1 MKLSRRLIPDIATLQ
16 AFECA
21 ARHGSFT
28 QAAHELNL
36 TQSAVSRQIRDLEI
50 QLGVLLFERIRQ
62 RILLSDA
69 GRKFLPEVRRLLAQ
83 TEDTMLRAMASAQST
98 SSFSIATL
106 PTFGM
111 RWLMPRIP
119 DFIEKHP
126 GIALNVASRSGV
138 FDFEEQPFDLAIHYG
153 QPVWAHATCTFLCSE
168 VIVPVASPQLLK
180 TLSPREPV
188 DLENQPLLHLATRP
202 KIWAQ
207 WFESCG
213 IEGQSAYRG
222 HRFDQF
228 SMVISAAVAG
238 MGFAL
243 LPLYLIEQELRNG
256 ELVVLFNRPMRT
268 ENDYY
273 LVVPEGKLEN
283 PLTQVFCQW
292 ISGQVGNT
300 DYEALIH
307 SDQE

>member
-36 TQSAVSRQIRDLEI
+36 TQSAVSRQIKDLES

-69 GRKFLPEVRRLLAQ
+69 GRKFLPEVRRLLNQ

-98 SSFSIATL
+98 SSSSIATL
-106 PTFGM
+106 PTFGT
-111 RWLMPRIP
+111 RWLMPRIL
-119 DFIEKHP
+119 DFVEKHP

-168 VIVPVASPQLLK
+168 VIVPVASPSLLK
-180 TLSPREPV
+180 TRRPASPEE
-188 DLENQPLLHLATRP
+188 LENEPLLHLATRP
-202 KIWAQ
+202 KMWAQ

-213 IEGQSAYRG
+213 VEGQSAYRG
-222 HRFDQF
+222 HRFEQF
-228 SMVISAAVAG
+228 SMVIGAALAG
-238 MGFAL
+238 LGFAL
-243 LPLYLIEQELRNG
+243 LPLYLIEQELRSG
-256 ELVVLFNRPMRT
+256 ELVLLFEKPMRT
-268 ENDYY
+268 ENEYY

-283 PLTQVFCQW
+283 ALTQVFCQW
-292 ISGQVGNT
+292 IAGQVGNT
-300 DYEALIH
+300 DYSSLVH
-307 SDQE
+307 SKPE

>member
-36 TQSAVSRQIRDLEI
+36 TQSAVSRQIKDLES

-69 GRKFLPEVRRLLAQ
+69 GRKFLPEVRRLLNQ

-98 SSFSIATL
+98 SSFSVATL
-106 PTFGM
+106 PTFGT
-111 RWLMPRIP
+111 RWLMPRIS

-126 GIALNVASRSGV
+126 GIAINVASRSGV

-168 VIVPVASPQLLK
+168 VIVPVASPSLLK
-180 TLSPREPV
+180 ARHPSAPEE
-188 DLENQPLLHLATRP
+188 LENEPLLHLATRP
-202 KIWAQ
+202 KMWAQ

-213 IEGQSAYRG
+213 VEGRSAYRG
-222 HRFDQF
+222 TG
-228 SMVISAAVAG
+228 SISSRWSSARHWPVWV
-238 MGFAL
+238 L
-243 LPLYLIEQELRNG
+243 L
-256 ELVVLFNRPMRT
+256 
-268 ENDYY
+268 
-273 LVVPEGKLEN
+273 
-283 PLTQVFCQW
+283 FCHF
-292 ISGQVGNT
+292 I
-300 DYEALIH
+300 
-307 SDQE
+307 

>member
-36 TQSAVSRQIRDLEI
+36 TQSAVSRQIKDLEN

-69 GRKFLPEVRRLLAQ
+69 GQKFLPEVRRLLNQ

-98 SSFSIATL
+98 ASFSVATL
-106 PTFGM
+106 PTFGN
-111 RWLMPRIP
+111 RWLMPRLP
-119 DFIEKHP
+119 DFIAHHP
-126 GIALNVASRSGV
+126 GVALNVASRSGV
-138 FDFEEQPFDLAIHYG
+138 FDFDEYPFDMAIHYG
-153 QPVWAHATCTFLCSE
+153 QPVWAHATCTYLCSE
-168 VIVPVASPQLLK
+168 IVVPVASPGFLDSFHPE
-180 TLSPREPV
+180 TPEDMES
-188 DLENQPLLHLATRP
+188 QPLLHLATRP
-202 KIWAQ
+202 KLWAQ

-213 IEGQSAYRG
+213 LEGKSAYRG

-228 SMVISAAVAG
+228 SMVIGAASAG
-238 MGFAL
+238 LGLAL
-243 LPLYLIEQELRNG
+243 LPLYLIEQELRDG
-256 ELVVLFNRPMRT
+256 QLQILFDQPMRT

-283 PLTQVFCQW
+283 PLTQTFCQW
-292 ISGQVGNT
+292 ISGQVSTTAQVVVN
-300 DYEALIH
+300 ANA
-307 SDQE
+307 

>member
-1 MKLSRRLIPDIATLQ
+1 MRLSRRLIPDIATLQ

-36 TQSAVSRQIRDLEI
+36 TQSAVSRQIKDLEN

-69 GRKFLPEVRRLLAQ
+69 GRKFLPEVRRLLNQ
-83 TEDTMLRAMASAQST
+83 TEDTMLRAMASAQAT

-106 PTFGM
+106 PTFGA
-111 RWLMPRIP
+111 RWLMPRIS
-119 DFIEKHP
+119 DFLDKHP
-126 GIALNVASRSGV
+126 GIALNIASRSGV

-153 QPVWAHATCTFLCSE
+153 QPIWAHATCSFLCSE
-168 VIVPVASPQLLK
+168 VIVPVASPNLLK
-180 TLSPREPV
+180 AQQPSMPEE
-188 DLENQPLLHLATRP
+188 LEDQPLLHLATRP
-202 KIWAQ
+202 KMWAQ

-213 IEGQSAYRG
+213 LEGKSAYRG
-222 HRFDQF
+222 HRFEQF

-238 MGFAL
+238 LGFAL
-243 LPLYLIEQELRNG
+243 LPLYLIEQELQSG
-256 ELVVLFNRPMRT
+256 KLVLLFEKPMRT

-283 PLTQVFCQW
+283 PLTQEFRQW
-292 ISGQVGNT
+292 ISSQVGNT
-300 DYEALIH
+300 DYFSLVH
-307 SDQE
+307 SKGE

>member
-1 MKLSRRLIPDIATLQ
+1 MRLSRRLIPDIATLQ

-36 TQSAVSRQIRDLEI
+36 TQSAVSRQIKDLEN

-69 GRKFLPEVRRLLAQ
+69 GRKFLPEVRRLLNQ
-83 TEDTMLRAMASAQST
+83 TEDTMLRAMASAQAT

-106 PTFGM
+106 PTFGA
-111 RWLMPRIP
+111 RWLMPRIS
-119 DFIEKHP
+119 DFLDKHP
-126 GIALNVASRSGV
+126 GIALNIASRSGV

-153 QPVWAHATCTFLCSE
+153 QPIWAHATCSFLCSE
-168 VIVPVASPQLLK
+168 VIVPVASPNWLK
-180 TLSPREPV
+180 TQQPSMPEE
-188 DLENQPLLHLATRP
+188 LEDQPLLHLATRP
-202 KIWAQ
+202 KMWAQ

-213 IEGQSAYRG
+213 LEGKSAYRG
-222 HRFDQF
+222 HRFEQF

-238 MGFAL
+238 LGFAL
-243 LPLYLIEQELRNG
+243 LPLYLIEQELQSGN
-256 ELVVLFNRPMRT
+256 LVLLFEKPMRT

-283 PLTQVFCQW
+283 PLTQEFRQW
-292 ISGQVGNT
+292 ISSQVGNT
-300 DYEALIH
+300 DYFSLVH
-307 SDQE
+307 SKGE